1 MLLSVIIPFHNEEK
15 YILSCADA
23 LLLQQAPRES
33 YELIFVD
40 SASDDESSS
49 LLKARHPAIR
59 LLHVDARNPYIARNA
74 GIRAAQGTYI
84 AFTDADCLVSPS
96 WVTEILRSFQND
108 HADILLGNRLPPV
121 KSQLLH
127 ALHDY
132 ENAKVQAMVA
142 LGPAAIGYGYT
153 CNMAVRASMF
163 QSVGIFDAL
172 RKRGGD
178 SELVRRCIEKYPEL
192 NVRFVPQMEIQHL
205 EMRHCGIWL
214 FKKYHY
220 GKSHGAIRRVR
231 DCVPVKQLSMTV
243 PGSFLSLLLFAT
255 LAAGRAI
262 YEFGRC
268 VGYMGRVMDGRKTA
282 WLGT

>member
-1 MLLSVIIPFHNEEK
+1 MLLSIIIPFHNEEK

-23 LLLQQAPRES
+23 LLLQTAPRES

-40 SASDDESSS
+40 SASDDESSR

-59 LLHVDARNPYIARNA
+59 LLHVDACNPYVARNA
-74 GIRAAQGTYI
+74 GIRAALGTYI

-96 WVTEILRSFQND
+96 WVTEILRSFHDD
-108 HADILLGNRLPPV
+108 HADLLLGKRLPPE
-121 KSQLLH
+121 KSPLLR

-142 LGPAAIGYGYT
+142 AGPAAIVFGYT

-163 QSVGIFDAL
+163 QSVGIFDQQ

-178 SELVRRCIEKYPEL
+178 SELVRRCIEKHPEL
-192 NVRFVPQMEIQHL
+192 NVRFVPQMEIRHL
-205 EMRHCGIWL
+205 EMCHCGIWL
-214 FKKYHY
+214 LRKYHY
-220 GKSHGAIRRVR
+220 GKSHGALHRLRGRTPVR
-231 DCVPVKQLSMTV
+231 QLSMTV
-243 PGSFLSLLLFAT
+243 PDSFFLRLPVYVMLT
-255 LAAGRAI
+255 VGRVL

-268 VGYMGRVMDGRKTA
+268 VGYTGRVINSRNA
-282 WLGT
+282 V